1 MREQMQTDGENI
13 IQFTDGNALLKVENY
28 WTEERM
34 KKAIPAETVM
44 PSFEGFGATISEEE
58 IPEVEVEHADVT
70 VSPFNAG
77 GRLFFTRGGY
87 DYRASAQF
95 CADKRIILAAAHSI
109 YAPKE
114 GEWASNIVFKRA
126 YDSGKCAQ
134 SIPIVAR
141 TIKSKWSETGLIP
154 YDYAFL
160 TTDILCGV
168 EPLDYEINF
177 NKGNVVSYGY
187 PSNFD
192 KGEKM
197 NKVIMNTGEAMTT
210 EGSLAL
216 AMYSPMGTGVSG
228 GAFVKEGTK
237 TIVSVASR
245 ANGQKVCGPLL
256 DEQFISLLNYA
267 KRFL

>member
-1 MREQMQTDGENI
+1 MQEQVKTDGENL

-34 KKAIPAETVM
+34 KKAMPTEMVM
-44 PSFEGFGATISEEE
+44 PSFKEFVATISEEE

-77 GRLFFTRGGY
+77 GRLFYTKGGD
-87 DYRASAQF
+87 DYWASAQF
-95 CADKRIILAAAHSI
+95 CADRRIILAAAHST
-109 YAPKE
+109 YDQEE
-114 GEWASNIVFKRA
+114 GEWTSNMVFKRA
-126 YDSGKCAQ
+126 YDSGKYAQ

-141 TIKSKWSETGLIP
+141 AIKSKWSETGRAP

-160 TTDILCGV
+160 TTDILCDE
-168 EPLDYEINF
+168 EPLNYEINF
-177 NKGNVVSYGY
+177 CEGTVVSYGY

-197 NKVIMNTGEAMTT
+197 NKVIMEAGESSLKD
-210 EGSLAL
+210 GSLVL
-216 AMYSPMGTGVSG
+216 AMFSPMGTGISG
-228 GAFVKEGTK
+228 GAFVKEGTR

-245 ANGQKVCGPLL
+245 ANEQTVCGPLL